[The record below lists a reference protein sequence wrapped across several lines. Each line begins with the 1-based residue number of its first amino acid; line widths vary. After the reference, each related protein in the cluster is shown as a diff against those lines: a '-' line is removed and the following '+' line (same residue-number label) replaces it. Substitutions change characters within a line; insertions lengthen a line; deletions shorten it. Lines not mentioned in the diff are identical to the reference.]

1 MDITD
6 DKQLQKILTYTNK
19 RLRTRKLIQR
29 RRRRGRRWRRRR
41 KGRGE
46 RNEDIMPT
54 TSPMMD

>member
-1 MDITD
+1 M
-6 DKQLQKILTYTNK
+6 TYTNK
-19 RLRTRKLIQR
+19 RVRTRKIIQR
-29 RRRRGRRWRRRR
+29 RRRRGDGRTRRTRR